1 MCTHTCSTA
10 TALAT
15 RSRKNDSA
23 RALVTLFCAVFF
35 NSPAARLAFHSEFP
49 DTAVSY
55 SRTRWFGWYD
65 IVVHTLLDNWVEV
78 LNWFEIE
85 EHTWC
90 AEQRTSFNAFVR

>member
-1 MCTHTCSTA
+1 M
-10 TALAT
+10 
-15 RSRKNDSA
+15 
-23 RALVTLFCAVFF
+23 
-35 NSPAARLAFHSEFP
+35 
-49 DTAVSY
+49 SY